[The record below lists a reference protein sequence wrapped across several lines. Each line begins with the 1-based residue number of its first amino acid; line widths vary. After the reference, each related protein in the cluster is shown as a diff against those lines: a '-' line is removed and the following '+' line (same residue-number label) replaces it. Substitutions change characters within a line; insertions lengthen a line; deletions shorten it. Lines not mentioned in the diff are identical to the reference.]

1 MRKINLIICLV
12 AIMATASYSQ
22 YVKMGVS
29 SVKAENAEQQ
39 QQMEGT
45 MKTMKME
52 TFANDD
58 KIRTDVNMM
67 GGMVVMSTFTN
78 QNSDQFTIY
87 MDMMGNKM
95 KVVPTASELTSLKSE
110 NDKKSSD
117 FKIVEVPGDTKT
129 ILGFNC
135 KRYNI
140 TSSEGMNL
148 TMYATKDIKIKPANI
163 QGMEG
168 LVIDGYPLEYTM
180 EAMGAKM
187 TFTAEKFEKSFDVTK
202 MNPPTGNYKE
212 LNLTDFKKQMPGM

>member
-12 AIMATASYSQ
+12 ALMSTASFSQ
-22 YVKMGVS
+22 YIKMGVS

-45 MKTMKME
+45 LKTMKME

-58 KIRTDVNMM
+58 QVRTDVNMM

-78 QNSDQFTIY
+78 PKTDEFIMY

-95 KVVPTASELTSLKSE
+95 KVVPTAAELTSFKSE
-110 NDKKSSD
+110 NDKKGSD

-135 KRYNI
+135 NRFNI
-140 TSSEGMNL
+140 SNGDGMNFIL
-148 TMYATKDIKIKPANI
+148 YVTKDIKIKANNI

-168 LVIDGYPLEYTM
+168 VKFDGYPLEYSM

-187 TFTAEKFEKSFDVTK
+187 TFTAEKFEKTFDTSK
-202 MNPPTGNYKE
+202 MTPPTGTYKE
-212 LNLTDFKKQMPGM
+212 VNFTDFKKQMPGM